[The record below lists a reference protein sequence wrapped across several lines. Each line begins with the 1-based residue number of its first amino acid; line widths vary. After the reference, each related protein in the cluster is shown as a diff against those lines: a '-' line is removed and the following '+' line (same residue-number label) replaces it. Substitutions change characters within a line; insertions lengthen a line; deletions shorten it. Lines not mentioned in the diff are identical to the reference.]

1 MKVFKKV
8 FLMFF
13 SLLIFH
19 LGFNSILFAENIN
32 ENEKKL
38 VYVENIFYDEN
49 GKFAN
54 GWYDDGTEWYF
65 FKDGKKHT
73 GFATDGNGKMYFKN
87 GKYGTAYVDKI
98 FYEEGKPANG

>member
-13 SLLIFH
+13 SLLLIFH

-49 GKFAN
+49 GKSAN
-54 GWYDDGTEWYF
+54 G
-65 FKDGKKHT
+65 
-73 GFATDGNGKMYFKN
+73 
-87 GKYGTAYVDKI
+87 
-98 FYEEGKPANG
+98 

>member
-13 SLLIFH
+13 SLLLIFH

-32 ENEKKL
+32 EKEKKL

-49 GKFAN
+49 GKSAN
-54 GWYDDGTEWYF
+54 GWYNDGKEIYF
-65 FKDGKKHT
+65 FQNGKKFT
-73 GFATDGNGKMYFKN
+73 GFAK
-87 GKYGTAYVDKI
+87 DKGESLI
-98 FYEEGKPANG
+98 FLCKILDFLSKIW

>member
-1 MKVFKKV
+1 MKVFKKI

-49 GKFAN
+49 GKSAN
-54 GWYDDGTEWYF
+54 G
-65 FKDGKKHT
+65 
-73 GFATDGNGKMYFKN
+73 
-87 GKYGTAYVDKI
+87 
-98 FYEEGKPANG
+98 